1 MSANMDSSTV
11 SRVGERESEKERKS
25 TSDESGKERKPL
37 IQRPVFRGALA
48 LLVLATLG
56 YGLHLYLQSRAY
68 ESTDDAF
75 IEGHIVPLS
84 PKVGG
89 YAVKV
94 YVDDNQHVKKGDL
107 LVEIDARDY
116 QNRLEQA
123 KANLEAAIA
132 KHRTAQHNV
141 DLISVTTSA
150 GIQQAAAGL
159 NQARAAVSSREAQ
172 LNSLRNEALR
182 ANTQIATGQHSVA
195 QASAEVKAAEAEASR
210 ARADAQRY
218 RQLYEKD
225 EVSRQQLDNAV
236 TTARTAA
243 SKLDAAHAA
252 MTAAQSRVVELQEAE
267 RSAQETLRQAAS
279 QVNESRALVGQAAGR
294 LSEANS
300 APQQLAVTRAQVD
313 SASADIDQAKA
324 ALAQAELDLSH
335 TKIYAPENG
344 RVTRKSVEAGAL
356 LAIGQPLLAIVPD
369 ELWVVANFKE
379 TQLTYMRPGQP
390 VTITVDAYP
399 DKSFSGKV
407 DSLQA
412 GSGARFSLLPPENA
426 TGNYVKVVQRV
437 PVKIVFNE
445 KLDPNYPLG
454 PGMSV
459 VPEVK
464 VR

>member
-1 MSANMDSSTV
+1 MSANMHSSTV
-11 SRVGERESEKERKS
+11 SRVVERESKKERKS
-25 TSDESGKERKPL
+25 TSGESGKERKPL

-107 LVEIDARDY
+107 LVEIDPRDY

-132 KHRTAQHNV
+132 KHRTAQRNV
-141 DLISVTTSA
+141 EFIGVTTSA
-150 GIQQAAAGL
+150 GVQQASAGL
-159 NQARAAVSSREAQ
+159 NQAPPDLTSREAQ

-182 ANTQIATGQHSVA
+182 ANTQIATGRHSVA
-195 QASAEVKAAEAEASR
+195 QASAEVTAAEAEASR
-210 ARADAQRY
+210 ARSDAQRY

-236 TTARTAA
+236 TTAKTAA
-243 SKLDAAHAA
+243 SKLDAARAA
-252 MTAAQSRVVELQEAE
+252 LTAAQSRVIELQEAE
-267 RSAQETLRQAAS
+267 RSARETLRQAAS
-279 QVNESRALVGQAAGR
+279 QVDESRALVGQAAGR

-300 APQQLAVTRAQVD
+300 APQQLAVTRAQAD

-324 ALAQAELDLSH
+324 AL
-335 TKIYAPENG
+335 
-344 RVTRKSVEAGAL
+344 
-356 LAIGQPLLAIVPD
+356 
-369 ELWVVANFKE
+369 
-379 TQLTYMRPGQP
+379 
-390 VTITVDAYP
+390 
-399 DKSFSGKV
+399 
-407 DSLQA
+407 
-412 GSGARFSLLPPENA
+412 
-426 TGNYVKVVQRV
+426 
-437 PVKIVFNE
+437 
-445 KLDPNYPLG
+445 
-454 PGMSV
+454 
-459 VPEVK
+459 
-464 VR
+464 